1 MTTTHVA
8 IALLLAIYDL
18 PWIVIVLVAWSLGG
32 VFSNSAAL
40 AMHESSH
47 QLVIPGAVPSVLIG
61 TVASIPLFF
70 PAYASFRHYHK
81 AHHSYNTIE
90 DQGGHNAHDLPK
102 YDPDLP
108 TEYEALLFSKSWW
121 RRMGFLLMQ
130 PFVYS
135 IRPLVQAPRA
145 PTWEDAVNGAGHV
158 LSWIIYGY
166 FGGSKSVIYALCAAL
181 LGQGLHIGAIHFI
194 AEHYQLTG
202 RCMHEDKKN
211 ARDTYSYYGPVNYM
225 IYNGGYHVEH
235 HDFPKVP
242 CRRLPKVRAMAPE
255 FYESLEY
262 HTSYS
267 KILLRF
273 VFDHEG
279 LWQRVKRLHIKSD

>member
-90 DQGGHNAHDLPK
+90 DQGGHNAH
-102 YDPDLP
+102 
-108 TEYEALLFSKSWW
+108 S
-121 RRMGFLLMQ
+121 
-130 PFVYS
+130 
-135 IRPLVQAPRA
+135 
-145 PTWEDAVNGAGHV
+145 
-158 LSWIIYGY
+158 
-166 FGGSKSVIYALCAAL
+166 
-181 LGQGLHIGAIHFI
+181 
-194 AEHYQLTG
+194 
-202 RCMHEDKKN
+202 
-211 ARDTYSYYGPVNYM
+211 
-225 IYNGGYHVEH
+225 
-235 HDFPKVP
+235 
-242 CRRLPKVRAMAPE
+242 
-255 FYESLEY
+255 
-262 HTSYS
+262 HTN
-267 KILLRF
+267 RF
-273 VFDHEG
+273 
-279 LWQRVKRLHIKSD
+279 RLHKQDLGLLHGNTTRAYPVRVQPSMRRNV